1 MIWLNMGSTQHKVWD
16 LNGENVT
23 LRLISE
29 YQYSNTSKDG
39 HMVDSN
45 VWKNIDDM
53 YNDFSKEPWNIQPEL
68 AINWFNPFG
77 SGNTCYNF
85 WPVMCVVY
93 NFPPNWCMKPLFSM
107 LTLLIDSPWSP
118 QKDIDI
124 YLHWW
129 MSDKIFGI
137 QGWGH

>member
-16 LNGENVT
+16 LHGENVT

-53 YNDFSKEPWNIQPEL
+53 YNDFSKRAL
-68 AINWFNPFG
+68 KYSTRTG
-77 SGNTCYNF
+77 Y
-85 WPVMCVVY
+85 
-93 NFPPNWCMKPLFSM
+93 
-107 LTLLIDSPWSP
+107 
-118 QKDIDI
+118 
-124 YLHWW
+124 
-129 MSDKIFGI
+129 
-137 QGWGH
+137 